1 MSPRGRRRDRSGPRQ
16 ATAAPPRERLHEHL
30 LHGSAAT
37 LPLELLGRRRNV
49 ANHRNPIAVLHDGF
63 SLSARKER
71 EPCADRGVARLRRL
85 TSHPEGGWPRLHMRK
100 ACAFV
105 SRDFRLFTARTATE
119 CSEGGASAVTRKEKT
134 ATDRTGALTRAHGS
148 TRYRAS
154 LPCLVP
160 SSRRIE
166 GEEGGRRDGPL
177 ETETIRV
184 RAKRACPI
192 SGSSSPGQRSVRA
205 KLLALHQDGTT

>member
-1 MSPRGRRRDRSGPRQ
+1 LTSPEAGRRRGHASVSSPGTVRRRRS
-16 ATAAPPRERLHEHL
+16 
-30 LHGSAAT
+30 SASSKRT
-37 LPLELLGRRRNV
+37 EPRRRN
-49 ANHRNPIAVLHDGF
+49 AG
-63 SLSARKER
+63 SLGRSSL
-71 EPCADRGVARLRRL
+71 PSGVCQRVR
-85 TSHPEGGWPRLHMRK
+85 
-100 ACAFV
+100 
-105 SRDFRLFTARTATE
+105 
-119 CSEGGASAVTRKEKT
+119 EGGASAVALKERT

-166 GEEGGRRDGPL
+166 GEEVEDETAPL

-192 SGSSSPGQRSVRA
+192 SGSSSPVPRS
-205 KLLALHQDGTT
+205 